1 MSEAF
6 DKLAWQR
13 RKRAEFKAIYGYSTT
28 SNERCGGIRQ
38 AVLER
43 DGYACVKCG
52 MTDAEHRIKWDRP
65 ITVDHKDKNRK
76 HNTMENLQTLCL
88 SCHGAKD
95 LTPRLREQKF
105 VKFKDEAIQMRQS
118 GCSYQKIADRFG
130 FSTAI
135 PWKWLRIWEAQ

>member
-13 RKRAEFKAIYGYSTT
+13 RKRAEFKAIHGYSTT

-52 MTDAEHRIKWDRP
+52 MTDADHKAEWGRP
-65 ITVDHKDKNRK
+65 ITIDHKDKNRK

-95 LTPRLREQKF
+95 LTPSLREQQF
-105 VKFKDEAIQMRQS
+105 VKFKAEAMQMRRNGSTYRQ
-118 GCSYQKIADRFG
+118 IADRFG
-130 FSTAI
+130 FSIAI
-135 PWKWLRIWEAQ
+135 PWKWLRIWGAQ